1 MIMTSPPPL
10 PSAVSFNAEEEF
22 KTLAERTE
30 EIEILRAEEIKW
42 GRRSLA
48 ALVLF
53 ILLVA
58 GIVVLVL
65 HFVGKNTS
73 SSSGAGPI
81 GCFGS
86 TLTCFGPG
94 SGRA

>member
-1 MIMTSPPPL
+1 MIMTSPPAL
-10 PSAVSFNAEEEF
+10 PSALSFNAEEEF
-22 KTLAERTE
+22 KTLEERTE
-30 EIEILRAEEIKW
+30 EIEILRGEEIKW

-48 ALVLF
+48 ALFLF

-58 GIVVLVL
+58 SIVVLVL

-73 SSSGAGPI
+73 SGSGAGPI

-86 TLTCFGPG
+86 PLACLGPG
-94 SGRA
+94 TGRA